1 MWDFI
6 WNFGFEASKVS
17 FLPIKTWW
25 ISSKNCLDI
34 GQTQGLNGHPV
45 TKTALGLSSQ
55 DPMVTSRITQKL
67 VTDGDGKLRIVSIFF
82 GYPYLGYPPMTATH
96 DPQLTQC
103 FPVCVG
109 VFMERKDIDIYISFK
124 TKGII
129 SHLSNIPNMIHQTGQ
144 LSNAWF
150 TFRYTWIPNSWVLSD
165 SRQPVWSII
174 YSNHQLTGLGIADVW
189 MRLMGSVWT
198 DPSWALLGL
207 ELGNYAEPFH
217 ISITWGSTQPGT

>member
-109 VFMERKDIDIYISFK
+109 VFMERKDIDIYI
-124 TKGII
+124 
-129 SHLSNIPNMIHQTGQ
+129 
-144 LSNAWF
+144 
-150 TFRYTWIPNSWVLSD
+150 
-165 SRQPVWSII
+165 
-174 YSNHQLTGLGIADVW
+174 
-189 MRLMGSVWT
+189 
-198 DPSWALLGL
+198 
-207 ELGNYAEPFH
+207 
-217 ISITWGSTQPGT
+217 

>member
-1 MWDFI
+1 M
-6 WNFGFEASKVS
+6 
-17 FLPIKTWW
+17 LPGVCGCVHGEK
-25 ISSKNCLDI
+25 
-34 GQTQGLNGHPV
+34 
-45 TKTALGLSSQ
+45 
-55 DPMVTSRITQKL
+55 
-67 VTDGDGKLRIVSIFF
+67 
-82 GYPYLGYPPMTATH
+82 GYRY
-96 DPQLTQC
+96 
-103 FPVCVG
+103 
-109 VFMERKDIDIYISFK
+109 IYISFK

-174 YSNHQLTGLGIADVW
+174 YSNRQLTGLGIADVW

-217 ISITWGSTQPGT
+217 ISITWGSTQPGTWKVQLRHQLKSFQNSWTTIGKPCLFST